1 MCDLIMIT
9 RCGALSTSAIKITP
23 QWSSESTICIL
34 YKTSSRIKIHK
45 MPPKARKTVPAK
57 RKRPNLEINSVED
70 SNQRERVPTPPAAKK
85 RKQKNLSQER
95 RSRSSTESSP
105 SNSQQRIDSPSHESS
120 DRSGLSSNFE
130 KYLQVRF

>member
-1 MCDLIMIT
+1 MIT

-23 QWSSESTICIL
+23 QWSSESTVCIL
-34 YKTSSRIKIHK
+34 YKSSSCIKIHK
-45 MPPKARKTVPAK
+45 MTPKTRKTVSAK

-105 SNSQQRIDSPSHESS
+105 CNSQQRIDSPSHESS

-130 KYLQVRF
+130 KYLQVGF

>member
-1 MCDLIMIT
+1 
-9 RCGALSTSAIKITP
+9 
-23 QWSSESTICIL
+23 
-34 YKTSSRIKIHK
+34 
-45 MPPKARKTVPAK
+45 MPPKTRKTVAAK

-95 RSRSSTESSP
+95 QSRSSTESSP
-105 SNSQQRIDSPSHESS
+105 TNSQQRIDSPSHESS

-130 KYLQVRF
+130 KHLQVGF